1 MAKAAK
7 RKTPQKQFSI
17 ADLSPELIEKLGLR
31 QEEEHC
37 VSEYA
42 AELDFDPD
50 DNVSLPWDQ

>member
-7 RKTPQKQFSI
+7 KKTPRKEFSI